1 MDLINVRWICILMCY
16 ARHPVFLSSHDQ
28 EANTMKGISE
38 VSPTSAIQPAALDK
52 HGAQPR
58 LTRVQRLLRRWR
70 TRQALLTLTEA
81 ELRDV
86 GLSLQQAQAEA
97 AKPFWKG

>member
-1 MDLINVRWICILMCY
+1 
-16 ARHPVFLSSHDQ
+16 
-28 EANTMKGISE
+28 MKGFSE
-38 VSPTSAIQPAALDK
+38 VSPTSALQPAALDE
-52 HGAQPR
+52 HGAPPR
-58 LTRVQRLLRRWR
+58 LTHAQRLLHRWR
-70 TRQALLTLTEA
+70 TRQALLTLTET

>member
-1 MDLINVRWICILMCY
+1 
-16 ARHPVFLSSHDQ
+16 
-28 EANTMKGISE
+28 MKGISE
-38 VSPTSAIQPAALDK
+38 VSPTSAIEPVALDK

-58 LTRVQRLLRRWR
+58 LTRAQRLLRRWR
-70 TRQALLTLTEA
+70 TRQGLLTLTET